1 MNYQKLDPALAMA
14 LTEPD
19 EISDAE
25 VPAFTVFISTTHDPE
40 PDEISY
46 LEALGVSGVTADQR
60 IFTAILSADAVND
73 LSEQPWVQ
81 FLELSQE
88 LELLNWN

>member
-19 EISDAE
+19 EVPDAE
-25 VPAFTVFISTTHDPE
+25 DAAFIVFISTTQDPE

-60 IFTAILSADAVND
+60 IFTAILSADAVDD

-81 FLELSQE
+81 FLELSKE
-88 LELLNWN
+88 LELLNWH

>member
-25 VPAFTVFISTTHDPE
+25 DAAFTIFISTTHDPE

-60 IFTAILSADAVND
+60 IFTAILSADAVDD

-81 FLELSQE
+81 FLELSKE